1 MKTILILIIAS
12 SSIFGSVNLD
22 SVDNKIL
29 NYTYNNETSKA
40 AQLISERIQKYP
52 KDPKY
57 YFLELGNDIMH
68 SIVVV
73 NSVPS
78 ERKFQVRDSLN
89 KLAIEKAEKYLD
101 MFEDD
106 AKTLEEKFYVGGFH
120 GYLARFYGLDRS
132 YMSAFSS
139 AKSGQK
145 IMEDIL
151 EQNPDF
157 NDAYLLLGM
166 SYYFADRLSGFIGFV
181 AGILGLSGDRDLGVE
196 YIKRAA
202 DKGNLSFAQAVISL
216 VEIYTRLED
225 NEYPAFPYFE
235 KFLKKFPNSSYMI
248 NWYCREL
255 LDLNLTERVKTFI
268 ENDSLNLV
276 DDISKQRYHF
286 AVGNYDESDKYWSN
300 IEKEKSVYWRWF
312 YDQAAFTNT
321 LNSAMI
327 ESKTPKVDESLGETY
342 KDLLNAVIKNKNE
355 LRQYIEFQSAIN
367 RNQQVDIKQILKS
380 LKNSEVKSAVRL
392 NYGIYLIN
400 GKKFNE
406 AEPIFDEIRK
416 SQLQL
421 FNYMGCKFLSVIYT
435 NIDVDREK
443 AENLLDEIEDK
454 EYERIEFAASEMIKK
469 YDL

>member
-12 SSIFGSVNLD
+12 TSIFGSVSLD

-40 AQLISERIQKYP
+40 AQLISERIKKYP
-52 KDPKY
+52 GNPKY

-68 SIVVV
+68 SIVLV
-73 NSVPS
+73 NGAAA

-89 KLAIEKAEKYLD
+89 NLAIEKAEKYLD
-101 MFEDD
+101 MFEDN
-106 AKTLEEKFYVGGFH
+106 AETLEDKFYVGGFH

-139 AKSGQK
+139 AKSGQR

-151 EQNPDF
+151 EENPDF

-181 AGILGLSGDRDLGVE
+181 AGILGLSGDRDKGID

-202 DKGNLSFAQAVISL
+202 DKGELSFAQAAISL

-255 LDLNLTERVKTFI
+255 LDLNMTERVEMFI
-268 ENDSLNLV
+268 ETDSLNLV
-276 DDISKQRYHF
+276 DDIVKQRYHF
-286 AVGNYDESDKYWSN
+286 AIGNYEVSEKYWQK

-312 YDQAAFTNT
+312 YDQASFTNT
-321 LNSAMI
+321 LNSVMI
-327 ESKTPKVDESLGETY
+327 EGKAPSVDESLGDNY
-342 KDLLNAVIKNKNE
+342 KDLLSGILKNTIE
-355 LRQYIEFQSAIN
+355 LKQYIEFQSAIN
-367 RNQQVDIKQILKS
+367 RNQQVDIEQS
-380 LKNSEVKSAVRL
+380 LNSLNSSEVKSAVRL

-406 AEPIFDEIRK
+406 AEPFFDEIRK

-421 FNYMGCKFLSVIYT
+421 FNYMGCKFLGVIYT